1 MPVFVQVNI
10 DQDYNN
16 TRALLSYD
24 WQVSYEGVTLVIG
37 CMDGYLLSN
46 SGHGWK
52 LLVSLV
58 VNQNQ
63 VATMVYIIIIIP
75 TCPHPSLL
83 CVSWI
88 SIQVF
93 VMTCIMYNVS
103 FV

>member
-1 MPVFVQVNI
+1 MPVFVQVNM

-16 TRALLSYD
+16 TRALLYYD

-37 CMDGYLLSN
+37 CMDEYLLSN

-63 VATMVYIIIIIP
+63 VATMVYIIIIIT
-75 TCPHPSLL
+75 TCPPLPPP
-83 CVSWI
+83 CVFLEFPVKCS
-88 SIQVF
+88 
-93 VMTCIMYNVS
+93 
-103 FV
+103 